1 MADSFPY
8 DAKKYV
14 LIGKVTKAHGIKGE
28 LKIRAYSDDLHSV
41 TRHKELLLVSEQGKV
56 SPAFNVSRSRIGNKE
71 VIVSFK
77 EVTDRNY
84 SEELCGMGV
93 LVYKKALPDLKA
105 DEFYLYEL
113 EGLQVQT
120 EAGEIIGKV
129 NAFFNNGVQDL
140 IVVNSGKNEV
150 LIPLIPG
157 MITERNKSCITIA
170 PPPGLIDINSGG
182 DASDI

>member
-28 LKIRAYSDDLHSV
+28 LKIRAYSDDLQSIA
-41 TRHKELLLVSEQGKV
+41 RHTELQLVSKQGKV
-56 SPAFNVSRSRIGNKE
+56 SPVFNVDRSRIGNKE

-84 SEELCGMGV
+84 AEELCSMGV
-93 LVYKKALPDLKA
+93 LVYKEKLPALKG
-105 DEFYLYEL
+105 DEFYLHEL

-120 EAGEIIGKV
+120 EAGESIGKV
-129 NAFFNNGVQDL
+129 SAFSNNGVQDL
-140 IVVNSGKNEV
+140 LVVNSGKNEV

-157 MITERNKSCITIA
+157 MITERNKTCITIA
-170 PPPGLIDINSGG
+170 PPPGLIDINSGD